1 MKIGPF
7 HFEFYNPRKH
17 KPVVYGI
24 DRLSF
29 HNDECR
35 PFAYGDVTAILM
47 MITDRLRNAEFHAD
61 VDYEVTTALFAL
73 LKRERLAIM
82 QRMFHD
88 GAVRIDISDP
98 FVPCLDGERDS
109 AKWRYDDED
118 IVTIFDD
125 IYRTTG
131 KTRAEVLAPQI
142 GLLDTVNNADLNLLK
157 NYGAWGLLSPESS
170 THADG
175 YLDDDERK
183 SIEDEYF
190 KKYGV
195 TFGRWGLLITRNPVK
210 FQPVTL
216 PVAALQLIEKRK
228 IATSSILQ
236 FMNVP
241 KELHVLFE
249 SAKYANRNEAELD
262 MYSNCVSSWA
272 EKYTE
277 IARRCYARIRCRD
290 KKVGYITDNE
300 MWFDFVGVAA
310 LQEAQNAEREK
321 AREELVMWREL
332 RSEMPERADYINQ
345 RINDLIDAM

>member
-7 HFEFYNPRKH
+7 RFEFYNPRKH
-17 KPVVYGI
+17 KPVVYGF

-29 HNDECR
+29 HNDEFR

-47 MITDRLRNAEFHAD
+47 MITDRLRNVEFHTS
-61 VDYEVTTALFAL
+61 VDYAVTSALFAM
-73 LKRERLAIM
+73 LKRDRLAII

-88 GAVRIDISDP
+88 GGVRIDISDP
-98 FVPCLDGERDS
+98 FVPCLDGERDREH
-109 AKWRYDDED
+109 WRDDD
-118 IVTIFDD
+118 RYIVTIYDD
-125 IYRTTG
+125 ICRMTG
-131 KTRAEVLAPQI
+131 KTRAEILAPQI

-157 NYGAWGLLSPESS
+157 NYGAWGLISPENSA
-170 THADG
+170 HADG
-175 YLDDDERK
+175 YLDDEERK
-183 SIEDEYF
+183 SIENEYF
-190 KKYGV
+190 NKYGV

-216 PVAALQLIEKRK
+216 PVEALQLIEKRK
-228 IATSSILQ
+228 VATGSILQ

-272 EKYTE
+272 EKYTD
-277 IARRCYARIRCRD
+277 IARKCYRRIRLNDTR
-290 KKVGYITDNE
+290 VGYVADNE

-321 AREELVMWREL
+321 AREELAMWREL
-332 RSEMPERADYINQ
+332 RADMPERADYINK
-345 RINDLIDAM
+345 RINDLIDSM